1 MEIGFVLHNLIFLVE
16 RFLATEATVRPLA
29 ATKSEAR
36 NPKPET
42 NPNDQNSKQ
51 KLHKGQSGTAIP
63 STGSTSSPQA
73 SSGQAWP
80 CFHGLEARATGAE
93 KQRLSTMGRSCAFGT
108 KKTLATEVTE
118 DTEKM

>member
-1 MEIGFVLHNLIFLVE
+1 
-16 RFLATEATVRPLA
+16 VRPLA